1 MNASL
6 FIVNRDSKKGF
17 NNLSKT
23 SGQARKEIPFILKRV
38 QDYMVINLTTF
49 RNHVFIDDIQ
59 LCMPN
64 FFQQPFSKRPPNC
77 V

>member
-23 SGQARKEIPFILKRV
+23 SGQKREIYSEASSRLYGH
-38 QDYMVINLTTF
+38 QL
-49 RNHVFIDDIQ
+49 DD
-59 LCMPN
+59 
-64 FFQQPFSKRPPNC
+64 FSESC
-77 V
+77 VY